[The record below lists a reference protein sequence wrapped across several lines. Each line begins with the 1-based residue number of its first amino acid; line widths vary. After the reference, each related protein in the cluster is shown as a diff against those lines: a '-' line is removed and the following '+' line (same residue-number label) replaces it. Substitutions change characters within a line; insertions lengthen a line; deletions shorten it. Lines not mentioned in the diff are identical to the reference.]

1 MNAATLASKRV
12 RQETMEEETTVEI
25 QEEEPLV
32 IDAETPP
39 DPIQYREI
47 ISTEDGSPMPDY
59 DPTYDF
65 DSQDKAKQINPYMRP
80 IDDSWQAKE
89 R

>member
-39 DPIQYREI
+39 DPI
-47 ISTEDGSPMPDY
+47 
-59 DPTYDF
+59 
-65 DSQDKAKQINPYMRP
+65 
-80 IDDSWQAKE
+80 
-89 R
+89 